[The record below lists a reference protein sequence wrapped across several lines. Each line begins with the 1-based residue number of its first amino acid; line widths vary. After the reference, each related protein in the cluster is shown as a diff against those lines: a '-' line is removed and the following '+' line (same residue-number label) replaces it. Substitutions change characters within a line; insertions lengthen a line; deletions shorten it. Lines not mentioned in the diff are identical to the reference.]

1 MAQVLVNFRM
11 DEELKKN
18 MEQTCQEL
26 GLSMTNAFTVFAKK
40 VSREKRIPFDV
51 SIDPFFSQRN
61 MAHLLRGVEALD
73 AGHGVEH
80 ELLED

>member
-1 MAQVLVNFRM
+1 
-11 DEELKKN
+11 KS

-73 AGHGVEH
+73 AGQGVEH